1 MKSEVLDTPELVAQR
16 AAEVIAAE
24 AKAAIEARGRFVM
37 AISGGR
43 TPWIMLRALA
53 ATDMPWAAVQVMQID
68 ERVAPEGHANRNLT
82 HIKENLLDRTPLP
95 PENIHPM
102 PVTVADAEAAIAQYA
117 ATLKRVAGS
126 PSVLDLAQLG
136 LGPDGHTA
144 SLVPGDAVLNIADAD
159 VAMTEPYQ
167 GRRRM
172 TLTYPMINRS
182 RRILW
187 VVTGT
192 DKAPIL
198 PRLLKGDVS
207 IPAGRIARERAL
219 LIADAA
225 AGHG

>member
-68 ERVAPEGHANRNLT
+68 ERVAPEGHADRNLT
-82 HIKENLLDRTPLP
+82 HIKESLLDRTPLP

-102 PVTVADAEAAIAQYA
+102 PVAVADAEVAIAQYA
-117 ATLKRVAGS
+117 ATLKQVAGL
-126 PSVLDLAQLG
+126 PPVLDLAQLG

-207 IPAGRIARERAL
+207 IPSGRIARERAL

>member
-68 ERVAPEGHANRNLT
+68 ERVAPEGHADRNLT
-82 HIKENLLDRTPLP
+82 HIKENLLDRTPLS

-102 PVTVADAEAAIAQYA
+102 PVTVADAEVAIAQYA

-187 VVTGT
+187 VVTGA
-192 DKAPIL
+192 DKAPIP

-207 IPAGRIARERAL
+207 IPAGRIAREQAL